1 MVKFLSALISKNLK
15 TMKGFT
21 MQKCFLLM
29 TCFFLAIA
37 CGCENG
43 PKEDPEFKKT
53 KATDVEAESKVGKKA
68 GDKGQAMEAPAM

>member
-1 MVKFLSALISKNLK
+1 
-15 TMKGFT
+15 

-29 TCFFLAIA
+29 TCFLLAIA

-53 KATDVEAESKVGKKA
+53 KASEVEAKSEVKGEA

>member
-1 MVKFLSALISKNLK
+1 
-15 TMKGFT
+15 
-21 MQKCFLLM
+21 M
-29 TCFFLAIA
+29 TCFFLASA